1 MASLSNTNRTVCET
15 AKTIIIESELSK
27 SFWTEAVST
36 AVHVRNCFPTA
47 AHKVMTTLYQ
57 LPYDHKPDI
66 NNLRVFSST
75 AFANKPNNLRQK
87 FDKKAEQIIMV
98 GYSLR
103 SKRCCLLDLRQQ
115 CLLIGLS
122 AHSNKL

>member
-36 AVHVRNCFPTA
+36 AVYVRNRFPMA
-47 AHKVMTTLYQ
+47 AHKVMTTLYK
-57 LPYDHKPDI
+57 LRYNHKPDI
-66 NNLRVFSST
+66 SSLRVFGST
-75 AFANKPNNLRQK
+75 AYANIPNNLRQK

-98 GYSLR
+98 GCSLR
-103 SKRCCLLDLRQQ
+103 SKRCCLLDLRQHA
-115 CLLIGLS
+115 CS
-122 AHSNKL
+122 